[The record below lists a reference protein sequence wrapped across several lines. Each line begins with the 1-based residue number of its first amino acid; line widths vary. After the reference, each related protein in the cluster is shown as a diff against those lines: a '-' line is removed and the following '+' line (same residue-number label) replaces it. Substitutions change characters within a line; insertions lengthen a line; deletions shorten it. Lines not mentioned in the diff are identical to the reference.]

1 MFTWKLPAGE
11 DTTPHHADP
20 AQHPVLAVVK
30 SNPVRGDVVIK
41 NKMGALAGCVVLAL
55 GIAACGSSEKSSSSS
70 SSSTAASTAS
80 STPSTTATAVSAG
93 SGTISGAGSTFAA
106 PVYEQWASSLSGL
119 TVNYQAVGSGAGI
132 TAVESKTV
140 DFGAS
145 DPPLKAA
152 DEEAI
157 AKNGSTAVQIPM
169 FLGAIT
175 VSYNLP
181 GVKTGLKLDGKTI
194 ADIYLGKVK
203 TWDDTEIKA
212 LNPGVTL
219 PSTSI
224 TVIHRSDSSGT
235 TAGFTGFLA
244 AVDPEFKSKVG
255 EGKDVQWP
263 TGTGAKGNA
272 GVAGA
277 VQQTTGA
284 IGYVEQAYAL
294 EHKFTYASVKNKAGA
309 FVEPTL
315 ASTSAAAQ
323 GVAVPANLGIK
334 ISNPAGA
341 ASYPITS
348 QTFVVVSKDMCKA
361 GIPGGEGAAKGVV
374 KFLDYG
380 LGEGQKILGQAD
392 YAALP
397 AAILAKSKAAVAGLQ
412 CNGASLGG

>member
-1 MFTWKLPAGE
+1 M
-11 DTTPHHADP
+11 
-20 AQHPVLAVVK
+20 
-30 SNPVRGDVVIK
+30 IK

-294 EHKFTYASVKNKAGA
+294 AHKFTYASVKNKAGA

-380 LGEGQKILGQAD
+380 LGEGQKILAQAD

-397 AAILAKSKAAVAGLQ
+397 AAILAKSKAAVAALQ

>member
-1 MFTWKLPAGE
+1 M
-11 DTTPHHADP
+11 
-20 AQHPVLAVVK
+20 
-30 SNPVRGDVVIK
+30 IK

-55 GIAACGSSEKSSSSS
+55 GLAACGSSSSPTT
-70 SSSTAASTAS
+70 SSTASSTAS
-80 STPSTTATAVSAG
+80 STPSTTATTVAAG

-145 DPPLKAA
+145 DPPLKPE

-194 ADIYLGKVK
+194 ADIYLGTVK
-203 TWDDTEIKA
+203 TWNDPEIKA
-212 LNPGVTL
+212 LNPGVNL
-219 PSTSI
+219 PSTAI

-235 TAGFTGFLA
+235 TSGFTGFLA
-244 AVDPEFKSKVG
+244 AVDPEFKSKGG

-284 IGYVEQAYAL
+284 VGYVEQAYAL
-294 EHKFTYASVKNKAGA
+294 EHKFTYAAVKNKAGA

-323 GVAVPANLGIK
+323 GVTVPANLGIK
-334 ISNPAGA
+334 ISNPGGAG
-341 ASYPITS
+341 SYPITS

-374 KFLDYG
+374 KFLEYG
-380 LGEGQKILGQAD
+380 LGQGQSILSQAD

-397 AAILAKSKAAVAGLQ
+397 AAILAKSKEAVAGLQ
-412 CNGASLGG
+412 CNGTPLGG